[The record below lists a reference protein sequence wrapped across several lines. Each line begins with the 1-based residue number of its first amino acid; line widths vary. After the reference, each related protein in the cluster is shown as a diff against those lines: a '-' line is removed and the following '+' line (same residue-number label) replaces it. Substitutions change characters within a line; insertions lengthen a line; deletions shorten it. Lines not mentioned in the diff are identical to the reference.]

1 VMIEAMACGTPVIAY
16 NKGVVHEVVEHGV
29 TGFIVNTVAGAAA
42 KVKDA
47 AKLPSLADPR
57 RS

>member
-1 VMIEAMACGTPVIAY
+1 MIEAMACGTPVIAY
-16 NKGVVHEVVEHGV
+16 NKGAVPEVVEHGV
-29 TGFIVNTVAGAAA
+29 TAFIVNTVAGAAA